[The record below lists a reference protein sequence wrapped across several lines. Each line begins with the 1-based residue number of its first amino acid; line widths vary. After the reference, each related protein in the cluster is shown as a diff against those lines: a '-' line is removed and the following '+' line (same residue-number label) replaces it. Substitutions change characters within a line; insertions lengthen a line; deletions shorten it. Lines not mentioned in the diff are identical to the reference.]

1 MQIKAFK
8 VQMYR
13 SILDS
18 GWVDVD
24 DITVIVGK
32 NESGKTALLKALH
45 KFNPFT
51 PDPYT
56 LDREW
61 PRGHRRSQSPEAVVV
76 TVRFVFESNESKEIE
91 QFTNDGEGPTGVE
104 ISRRYDGDYDFKFF
118 PNDNITRDVNE
129 DITNLLNQI
138 AASED
143 VSSELKETILQ
154 VREWATE
161 AFESMGVAGLGEN
174 IDDYLHSLELTV
186 QEDTEQDRSNAER
199 VKNILE
205 HLSKLANIEDYRKGL
220 EELIADWIPTFIY
233 MDDHKPFQGSAYLNN
248 IRSRKSSN
256 QLTEEDKTFLMML
269 EMAGLN
275 FDQEYQR
282 ADSENKEQRM
292 LDMND
297 ASSTL
302 TKLLADHWSQRAY
315 QIRLEA
321 DGYHIVAFVSDEVQP
336 ALVPLDERSKGF
348 QWFFSFDSTFLH
360 ETKGTFSN
368 VVILLDEPGLH
379 LHAAAQRDLLLR
391 LKEYAEG
398 NQLIYTTHMPF
409 LIDME
414 RLDNIRVCTESK
426 DCGTTVSADFY
437 VADELAW
444 FPLQAAL
451 GLSISQSL
459 FVGPYN
465 LVVEGVTDFWF
476 LSTMATILRSEG
488 RSSLDER
495 IVVTPAGAATKA
507 AYVATMLLGQQLN
520 VVVLLDSD
528 PEGERAAEGLIKK
541 WIIEDK
547 HILLIGQILGR
558 DGESTL
564 EDMFSDEFYLKFV
577 NDAFHKEL
585 KNLPITLDEVGECGQ
600 IVKRIERAFVARG
613 LPLNSENK
621 AFNKGRVAKR
631 LMTELPKIN
640 FEILPEEMVENFSR
654 LFEEINKTMPGL
666 EDKGASGISL

>member
-1 MQIKAFK
+1 MQIEAFK

-76 TVRFVFESNESKEIE
+76 TVRFVFESNESKEIAK
-91 QFTNDGEGPTGVE
+91 FTNDGEGPTSVE
-104 ISRRYDGDYDFKFF
+104 ISRRYDGDYRYKFF

-138 AASED
+138 AVSED
-143 VSSELKETILQ
+143 VSRDLEETILQ

-174 IDDYLHSLELTV
+174 IDDYLHSVELTV
-186 QEDTEQDRSNAER
+186 QEDSEQDRSNAER
-199 VKNILE
+199 VGNILE
-205 HLSKLANIEDYRKGL
+205 QLSELANIEDYRKGL

-297 ASSTL
+297 ASVTL
-302 TKLLADHWSQRAY
+302 TKLLADHWSQREY

-321 DGYHIVAFVSDEVQP
+321 DGYHIVAFVSDEIQP

-368 VVILLDEPGLH
+368 AVILLDEPGLH

-391 LKEYAEG
+391 LREYARG

-414 RLDNIRVCTESK
+414 RLDNIRVCTEGK

-437 VADELAW
+437 AVDELAW

-465 LVVEGVTDFWF
+465 LIVEGVTDYWF

-488 RSSLDER
+488 RDSLDER

-507 AYVATMLLGQQLN
+507 AYVATMFLGQQLN

-528 PEGERAAEGLIKK
+528 PEGEKAAEGLIKK

-547 HILLIGQILGR
+547 HVLLIGQILR
-558 DGESTL
+558 REGESTL

-577 NDAFHKEL
+577 NDAYHKEF
-585 KNLPITLDEVGECGQ
+585 KNLPITLDEVGKCGQ
-600 IVKRIERAFVARG
+600 IVQRIESAFVARG
-613 LPLNSENK
+613 LSLNSEKK

-631 LMTELPKIN
+631 LMTELPKISL
-640 FEILPEEMVENFSR
+640 EDLSEEMVENFSR
-654 LFEEINKTMPGL
+654 LFDEINRKMPGL
-666 EDKGASGISL
+666 EDKGASGISP

>member
-1 MQIKAFK
+1 MQLKAFK

-76 TVRFVFESNESKEIE
+76 TVRFVFESNESKEIA

-104 ISRRYDGDYDFKFF
+104 ISRRYDGDYGYKFI

-138 AASED
+138 AASEA
-143 VSSELKETILQ
+143 VSSDLEATILQ
-154 VREWATE
+154 VREYATE
-161 AFESMGVAGLGEN
+161 TFESMGVARLGEN
-174 IDDYLHSLELTV
+174 IVDYLDLLELTV
-186 QEDTEQDRSNAER
+186 QGDTEQDRSNAER
-199 VKNILE
+199 VRNILE
-205 HLSKLANIEDYRKGL
+205 QLSELANIEDYRKGL
-220 EELIADWIPTFIY
+220 EELITDWIPTFIY

-248 IRSRKSSN
+248 IRSKKSSN

-269 EMAGLN
+269 EMAGLD

-297 ASSTL
+297 ASFTL
-302 TKLLADHWSQRAY
+302 TKLLADHWSQREY

-321 DGYHIVAFVSDEVQP
+321 DGYHIVAFVSDEIQP

-368 VVILLDEPGLH
+368 AVILLDEPGLH

-391 LKEYAEG
+391 LREYARG

-437 VADELAW
+437 AVDELAW

-465 LVVEGVTDFWF
+465 LIVEGVTDYWF

-488 RSSLDER
+488 RDSLDER

-507 AYVATMLLGQQLN
+507 AYVATMFLGQQLN

-528 PEGERAAEGLIKK
+528 PEGEKAAEGLIKK

-547 HILLIGQILGR
+547 HVLLIGQILR
-558 DGESTL
+558 REGESTL

-577 NDAFHKEL
+577 NDAYRKEF

-600 IVKRIERAFVARG
+600 IVQRIESAFVARG
-613 LPLNSENK
+613 MSLNSEKK

-631 LMTELPKIN
+631 LMTELPKISL
-640 FEILPEEMVENFSR
+640 EDLPEEMVENFSR
-654 LFEEINKTMPGL
+654 LFDEINRKMPGL
-666 EDKGASGISL
+666 KDKDASGISP